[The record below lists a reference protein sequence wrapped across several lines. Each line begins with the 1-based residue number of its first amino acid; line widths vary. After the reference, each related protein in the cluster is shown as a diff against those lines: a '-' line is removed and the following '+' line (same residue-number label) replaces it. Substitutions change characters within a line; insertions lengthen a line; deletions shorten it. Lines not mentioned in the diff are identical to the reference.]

1 MTRDHD
7 DAPPRPTPAGDRLVA
22 TPVAHERGPRAAA
35 VDGGVD
41 ASGEDHEGHRRHGG
55 LDPVFGVR
63 SADIEPYT
71 GLRYLSKLFRLIAI
85 MLVLLLVAEV
95 ATGLAQQGTEA
106 IPTLVAEASRLIVFA
121 ALLWG
126 VGDLVLL
133 LIDTGHDVRAARVLL
148 GRQVAHLVRLGP
160 NAPTPSSHAATTA
173 SDPANAAG
181 AAPRDAAAREAR

>member
-1 MTRDHD
+1 MTHDH
-7 DAPPRPTPAGDRLVA
+7 DAPPRPSPAADRPVA
-22 TPVAHERGPRAAA
+22 TPVARERAPRAAA
-35 VDGGVD
+35 TDAAGAVD
-41 ASGEDHEGHRRHGG
+41 AMGDDDEGHRRHG

-181 AAPRDAAAREAR
+181 AAPRAAPAREAR